1 MATIFG
7 NVRTWEWIS
16 ILFFERVL
24 VEVFAIENGLAFT
37 LAFFVG
43 AHDWLWFDVG
53 LEARF

>member
-24 VEVFAIENGLAFT
+24 VEVFAFEDGLAFT